1 MLKKAAL
8 ASSVVLAAGAGVSAA
23 QWEIDR
29 AHSSIGFSVRHMVVS
44 KVPGKFTDF
53 DGNLEMAQAA
63 DGKLDLASAKVSMT
77 AKAASIN
84 TDNDKRDEHL
94 RSADFFDAATYPEL
108 TFVSKKV
115 IPGEGDKFKLIGD
128 LTIRGVTK
136 EVTFDGTL
144 NGVVTDF
151 MGNTRAGFSAAATI
165 NRQDFGV
172 SWSKLLDNGGL
183 VAGDNVDII
192 IEIEAVL
199 PKPESKG

>member
-1 MLKKAAL
+1 
-8 ASSVVLAAGAGVSAA
+8 
-23 QWEIDR
+23 
-29 AHSSIGFSVRHMVVS
+29 
-44 KVPGKFTDF
+44 F

-63 DGKLDLASAKVSMT
+63 DGKLELASAKVSMT

>member
-1 MLKKAAL
+1 
-8 ASSVVLAAGAGVSAA
+8 
-23 QWEIDR
+23 
-29 AHSSIGFSVRHMVVS
+29 
-44 KVPGKFTDF
+44 
-53 DGNLEMAQAA
+53 
-63 DGKLDLASAKVSMT
+63 
-77 AKAASIN
+77 
-84 TDNDKRDEHL
+84 
-94 RSADFFDAATYPEL
+94 
-108 TFVSKKV
+108 
-115 IPGEGDKFKLIGD
+115 
-128 LTIRGVTK
+128 
-136 EVTFDGTL
+136 VTFDGTL